1 MKTNKKLGRENVLR
15 ALRLEMAKDK
25 TCPSRISKWLK
36 LMECKK
42 KLFSL
47 EDEIDRITRQL
58 HNKEIAQK

>member
-1 MKTNKKLGRENVLR
+1 MRINKKTDRKKILR
-15 ALRLEMAKDK
+15 ALRLEMARDK
-25 TCPSRISKWLK
+25 VCPSKISKWLK

-58 HNKEIAQK
+58 QNKEITQR

>member
-1 MKTNKKLGRENVLR
+1 MKINKKLSREKLLR
-15 ALRLEMAKDK
+15 VLRLEMAKDK

-58 HNKEIAQK
+58 QSKEITKE